1 MTPSLDPIAVLA
13 AFHRH
18 AADELADVDVL
29 EAGPA
34 ALVLQWRREV
44 VDVELRPTLE
54 NEPVPERPLL
64 ALAPL
69 ESGVIARLLDDERLR
84 AQLGVY
90 DLARCAKASA
100 VGASVFTYFE
110 WFLLEAYGAK
120 VVASSSFT
128 AGLVERGILSLGM
141 G

>member
-1 MTPSLDPIAVLA
+1 MNPIDVVA

-18 AADELADVDVL
+18 CADELPDVEVL
-29 EAGPA
+29 EASPT
-34 ALVLQWRREV
+34 ALTVQWRREI
-44 VDVELRPTLE
+44 VDVQLRPTLE
-54 NEPVPERPLL
+54 SQPVPERPLL
-64 ALAPL
+64 AIAPL
-69 ESGVIARLLDDERLR
+69 ESAVVTRLLDDERLR

-90 DLARCAKASA
+90 DLARREKASA
-100 VGASVFTYFE
+100 VRSSIFTYFE
-110 WFLLEAYGAK
+110 WFLLEAYGMK

>member
-1 MTPSLDPIAVLA
+1 MNPIDVLA
-13 AFHRH
+13 AFHQH
-18 AADELADVDVL
+18 AADELHDVEVL
-29 EAGPA
+29 EAAPA
-34 ALVLQWRREV
+34 ALVLQWRREI
-44 VDVELRPTLE
+44 VDVQLKPTLQD
-54 NEPVPERPLL
+54 EPVPQRPLL

-69 ESGVIARLLDDERLR
+69 ETVVITRLLDDERLR

-90 DLARCAKASA
+90 DLARREKASA
-100 VGASVFTYFE
+100 VRSSIFTYFE
-110 WFLLEAYGAK
+110 WFLLESYGMK

>member
-1 MTPSLDPIAVLA
+1 MNPIEVLA

-18 AADELADVDVL
+18 AAEELDDVEVL
-29 EAGPA
+29 ESSPS

-44 VDVELRPTLE
+44 VDVQL
-54 NEPVPERPLL
+54 RPLL
-64 ALAPL
+64 AIAPL
-69 ESGVIARLLDDERLR
+69 ESRVITRLLDDERLR
-84 AQLGVY
+84 AQLGIY

-100 VGASVFTYFE
+100 VRSSVFTYFE
-110 WFLLEAYGAK
+110 WFLMEAYGAK

-128 AGLVERGILSLGM
+128 AGLVERGIISLGM